1 MKTFASAILLAASV
15 SAGFDK
21 LINFDFNDY
30 FVKTERSEKPAL
42 GAYDYNWSKASNS
55 GDYLASLWLMGDM
68 VAEYTLPFDDTAD
81 GVSWTLT
88 FNPQLTLGGKQTLT
102 LETPYLAVDFFLD
115 IWPGKLSV
123 GKTQLKWDPP
133 LFENFCMSSGWSLT
147 LLDFWLSMDIS
158 VWECDAGLFDWILN
172 GDGYECGKLNCP
184 ECGKGGSLDGGNG
197 ARVGGNGARVGGKG
211 SGPYGGGEGIFGS
224 RPRLPT
230 PPVGPPPS
238 AAASAAALSA
248 GRCRPCSTCAGA
260 APRALRAKLGERSG
274 L

>member
-42 GAYDYNWSKASNS
+42 GAYDYEWTKASNS
-55 GDYLASLWLMGDM
+55 GDYFASLWLMGDM

-133 LFENFCMSSGWSLT
+133 LFENFCISSGWSLT

-172 GDGYECGKLNCP
+172 GDGFECGLETYSFENDIYNLHFSTGDKKGDWITNTCEAPIVEEIDTIEEEEDTTESEVTTLNNA
-184 ECGKGGSLDGGNG
+184 DDW
-197 ARVGGNGARVGGKG
+197 
-211 SGPYGGGEGIFGS
+211 F
-224 RPRLPT
+224 
-230 PPVGPPPS
+230 
-238 AAASAAALSA
+238 
-248 GRCRPCSTCAGA
+248 
-260 APRALRAKLGERSG
+260 
-274 L
+274 

>member
-42 GAYDYNWSKASNS
+42 GAYDYEWTKASNS
-55 GDYLASLWLMGDM
+55 GDYFASLWLMGDM

-133 LFENFCMSSGWSLT
+133 LFENFCISSGWSLT

-172 GDGYECGKLNCP
+172 GDGFECGLETYSFENDIYNLHFSTADKKGDWITNTCEAPIVEEIDTIEEEEEDTTESEVTTLNNA
-184 ECGKGGSLDGGNG
+184 DDW
-197 ARVGGNGARVGGKG
+197 
-211 SGPYGGGEGIFGS
+211 F
-224 RPRLPT
+224 
-230 PPVGPPPS
+230 
-238 AAASAAALSA
+238 
-248 GRCRPCSTCAGA
+248 
-260 APRALRAKLGERSG
+260 
-274 L
+274 

>member
-42 GAYDYNWSKASNS
+42 GAYDYNWSKESNS

-172 GDGYECGKLNCP
+172 GDGYECGLETYSFENDIYNLHFSTGDKKGDWITNTCEAPIVEEIDTIEEEEDTTEESEVTTLNNAV
-184 ECGKGGSLDGGNG
+184 DW
-197 ARVGGNGARVGGKG
+197 
-211 SGPYGGGEGIFGS
+211 F
-224 RPRLPT
+224 
-230 PPVGPPPS
+230 
-238 AAASAAALSA
+238 
-248 GRCRPCSTCAGA
+248 
-260 APRALRAKLGERSG
+260 
-274 L
+274 

>member
-42 GAYDYNWSKASNS
+42 GAYDYEWTKASNS
-55 GDYLASLWLMGDM
+55 GDYFASLWLMGDM

-115 IWPGKLSV
+115 IWPGKFSV

-172 GDGYECGKLNCP
+172 GDGFECGLETYSFENDIYNLHFSTADKKGDWITNTCEAPIVEEIDTIEEEEEDTTESEVTTLN
-184 ECGKGGSLDGGNG
+184 N
-197 ARVGGNGARVGGKG
+197 
-211 SGPYGGGEGIFGS
+211 
-224 RPRLPT
+224 
-230 PPVGPPPS
+230 
-238 AAASAAALSA
+238 AADWF
-248 GRCRPCSTCAGA
+248 
-260 APRALRAKLGERSG
+260 
-274 L
+274 

>member
-42 GAYDYNWSKASNS
+42 GAYDYEWTKASNS
-55 GDYLASLWLMGDM
+55 GDYFASLWLMGDM

-172 GDGYECGKLNCP
+172 GDGFECGLETYSFENDIYNLHFSTADKKGDWITNTCEAPIVEEIDTIEEEEDTTESEVTTLNNA
-184 ECGKGGSLDGGNG
+184 DDW
-197 ARVGGNGARVGGKG
+197 
-211 SGPYGGGEGIFGS
+211 F
-224 RPRLPT
+224 
-230 PPVGPPPS
+230 
-238 AAASAAALSA
+238 
-248 GRCRPCSTCAGA
+248 
-260 APRALRAKLGERSG
+260 
-274 L
+274 

>member
-1 MKTFASAILLAASV
+1 MKTFVSAILLAASV

-42 GAYDYNWSKASNS
+42 GAYDYEWTKASNS
-55 GDYLASLWLMGDM
+55 GDYFASLWLMGDM

-133 LFENFCMSSGWSLT
+133 LFENFCISSGWSLT

-172 GDGYECGKLNCP
+172 GDGFECGLETYSFENDIYNLHFSTGDKKGDWITNTCEAPIVEEIDTIEEEEDTTESEVTTLNNA
-184 ECGKGGSLDGGNG
+184 DDW
-197 ARVGGNGARVGGKG
+197 
-211 SGPYGGGEGIFGS
+211 F
-224 RPRLPT
+224 
-230 PPVGPPPS
+230 
-238 AAASAAALSA
+238 
-248 GRCRPCSTCAGA
+248 
-260 APRALRAKLGERSG
+260 
-274 L
+274 

>member
-42 GAYDYNWSKASNS
+42 GAYDYEWTKASNS
-55 GDYLASLWLMGDM
+55 GDYFASLWLMGDM

-115 IWPGKLSV
+115 IWPGKFSV

-172 GDGYECGKLNCP
+172 GDGFECGLETYSFENDIYNLHFSTGDKKGDWITNTCEAPIVEEIDTIEEEEDTTESEVTTLNNA
-184 ECGKGGSLDGGNG
+184 DDW
-197 ARVGGNGARVGGKG
+197 
-211 SGPYGGGEGIFGS
+211 F
-224 RPRLPT
+224 
-230 PPVGPPPS
+230 
-238 AAASAAALSA
+238 
-248 GRCRPCSTCAGA
+248 
-260 APRALRAKLGERSG
+260 
-274 L
+274 

>member
-1 MKTFASAILLAASV
+1 MKTFVSAILLAASV

-30 FVKTERSEKPAL
+30 FVKTERSEKPVL
-42 GAYDYNWSKASNS
+42 GAYDYEWTKASNS

-115 IWPGKLSV
+115 IWPGKFSV

-133 LFENFCMSSGWSLT
+133 LF
-147 LLDFWLSMDIS
+147 
-158 VWECDAGLFDWILN
+158 
-172 GDGYECGKLNCP
+172 
-184 ECGKGGSLDGGNG
+184 
-197 ARVGGNGARVGGKG
+197 
-211 SGPYGGGEGIFGS
+211 
-224 RPRLPT
+224 
-230 PPVGPPPS
+230 
-238 AAASAAALSA
+238 
-248 GRCRPCSTCAGA
+248 
-260 APRALRAKLGERSG
+260 
-274 L
+274 

>member
-42 GAYDYNWSKASNS
+42 GAYDYEWTKASNS

-133 LFENFCMSSGWSLT
+133 LFENFCISSGWSLT

-172 GDGYECGKLNCP
+172 GDGFECGLETYSFENDIYNLHFSTGDKKGDWITNTCEAPIVEEIDTIEEEEDTTESEVTTLNNA
-184 ECGKGGSLDGGNG
+184 DDW
-197 ARVGGNGARVGGKG
+197 
-211 SGPYGGGEGIFGS
+211 F
-224 RPRLPT
+224 
-230 PPVGPPPS
+230 
-238 AAASAAALSA
+238 
-248 GRCRPCSTCAGA
+248 
-260 APRALRAKLGERSG
+260 
-274 L
+274 

>member
-115 IWPGKLSV
+115 IWPGNFSV

-147 LLDFWLSMDIS
+147 LLDFWLSMDLS

-172 GDGYECGKLNCP
+172 GDGFECGLETYSFENDIYNLHFSTADKKGDWITNTCEAPIVEEIDTIEEEEEDTTESEVTTLN
-184 ECGKGGSLDGGNG
+184 N
-197 ARVGGNGARVGGKG
+197 
-211 SGPYGGGEGIFGS
+211 
-224 RPRLPT
+224 
-230 PPVGPPPS
+230 
-238 AAASAAALSA
+238 AADWF
-248 GRCRPCSTCAGA
+248 
-260 APRALRAKLGERSG
+260 
-274 L
+274 

>member
-115 IWPGKLSV
+115 IWPGKFSV
-123 GKTQLKWDPP
+123 AKTQLKWDPP
-133 LFENFCMSSGWSLT
+133 LFENFCISSGWSLT

-172 GDGYECGKLNCP
+172 GDGYECGLETYSFENDIYNLHFSTGDKKGDWITNTCEAPIVEEIDTIEEEEDTTESEVTTLN
-184 ECGKGGSLDGGNG
+184 N
-197 ARVGGNGARVGGKG
+197 
-211 SGPYGGGEGIFGS
+211 
-224 RPRLPT
+224 
-230 PPVGPPPS
+230 
-238 AAASAAALSA
+238 AA
-248 GRCRPCSTCAGA
+248 
-260 APRALRAKLGERSG
+260 EWF
-274 L
+274 

>member
-42 GAYDYNWSKASNS
+42 GAYDYEWTKASNS
-55 GDYLASLWLMGDM
+55 GDYFASLWLMGDM

-133 LFENFCMSSGWSLT
+133 LFENFCISSGWSLT

-172 GDGYECGKLNCP
+172 GDGFECGLETYSFENDIYNLHFSTADKKGDWITNTCEAPIVEVIDTIEEEEEDTTESEVTTLNNA
-184 ECGKGGSLDGGNG
+184 DDW
-197 ARVGGNGARVGGKG
+197 
-211 SGPYGGGEGIFGS
+211 F
-224 RPRLPT
+224 
-230 PPVGPPPS
+230 
-238 AAASAAALSA
+238 
-248 GRCRPCSTCAGA
+248 
-260 APRALRAKLGERSG
+260 
-274 L
+274 

>member
-21 LINFDFNDY
+21 LINFDLNDY

-115 IWPGKLSV
+115 IWPGKFSV

-172 GDGYECGKLNCP
+172 GDGFECGLETYSFENDIYNLHFSTADKKGDWITNTCEAPIVEEIDTIEEEEEDTTESEVTTLN
-184 ECGKGGSLDGGNG
+184 N
-197 ARVGGNGARVGGKG
+197 
-211 SGPYGGGEGIFGS
+211 
-224 RPRLPT
+224 
-230 PPVGPPPS
+230 
-238 AAASAAALSA
+238 AADWF
-248 GRCRPCSTCAGA
+248 
-260 APRALRAKLGERSG
+260 
-274 L
+274 

>member
-172 GDGYECGKLNCP
+172 GDGFECGLETYSFENDIYNLHFSTADKKGDWITNTCEAPIVEEIDTIEEEEDTTESEVTTLN
-184 ECGKGGSLDGGNG
+184 N
-197 ARVGGNGARVGGKG
+197 
-211 SGPYGGGEGIFGS
+211 
-224 RPRLPT
+224 
-230 PPVGPPPS
+230 
-238 AAASAAALSA
+238 AA
-248 GRCRPCSTCAGA
+248 
-260 APRALRAKLGERSG
+260 EWF
-274 L
+274 

>member
-42 GAYDYNWSKASNS
+42 GAYDYNWSKATNS

-172 GDGYECGKLNCP
+172 GDGYECGLETYSFENDIYNLHFSTGDKKGDWITNTCEAPIVEEIDTIEEEEDTTESEEVTTLN
-184 ECGKGGSLDGGNG
+184 N
-197 ARVGGNGARVGGKG
+197 
-211 SGPYGGGEGIFGS
+211 
-224 RPRLPT
+224 
-230 PPVGPPPS
+230 
-238 AAASAAALSA
+238 AADWF
-248 GRCRPCSTCAGA
+248 
-260 APRALRAKLGERSG
+260 
-274 L
+274 

>member
-115 IWPGKLSV
+115 IWPGKFSV

-172 GDGYECGKLNCP
+172 GDGFECGLETYSFENDIYNLHFSTADKKGDWITNTCEAPIVEEIDTIEEEEEDTTESEVTTLN
-184 ECGKGGSLDGGNG
+184 N
-197 ARVGGNGARVGGKG
+197 
-211 SGPYGGGEGIFGS
+211 
-224 RPRLPT
+224 
-230 PPVGPPPS
+230 
-238 AAASAAALSA
+238 AADWF
-248 GRCRPCSTCAGA
+248 
-260 APRALRAKLGERSG
+260 
-274 L
+274 